1 MAILEQAVSA
11 WKTIGVAVYGGAYAL
26 ISGLILVTVGDVAIS
41 EITTNQ
47 WLVIGLSILVAGGG
61 AFGLSNTK
69 SS

>member
-1 MAILEQAVSA
+1 MALLEQAVSA
-11 WKTIGVAVYGGAYAL
+11 WKKLGVAVYGGAYAL

-61 AFGLSNTK
+61 AFGLSNK
-69 SS
+69 ST